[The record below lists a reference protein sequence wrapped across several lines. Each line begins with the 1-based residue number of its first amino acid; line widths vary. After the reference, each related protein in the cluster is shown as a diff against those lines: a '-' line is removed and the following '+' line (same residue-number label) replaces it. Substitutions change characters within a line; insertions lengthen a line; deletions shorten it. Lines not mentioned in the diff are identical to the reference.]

1 MKPSLIDFLNNP
13 PLRDSNNLQLWELIK
28 DHSSF
33 KSHAPSFNFTS
44 KQHAELPSYNK
55 HESYLPLE
63 FMKKIMNHGLI
74 KNFWR
79 ILVKPFFPVER
90 QLLYVLTLTSVKMV

>member
-13 PLRDSNNLQLWELIK
+13 PLRDSNNLQLWEFIK
-28 DHSSF
+28 DDPSF

-63 FMKKIMNHGLI
+63 FMKKNHEPWLDQ
-74 KNFWR
+74 KLLENPSKTF
-79 ILVKPFFPVER
+79 LPVER